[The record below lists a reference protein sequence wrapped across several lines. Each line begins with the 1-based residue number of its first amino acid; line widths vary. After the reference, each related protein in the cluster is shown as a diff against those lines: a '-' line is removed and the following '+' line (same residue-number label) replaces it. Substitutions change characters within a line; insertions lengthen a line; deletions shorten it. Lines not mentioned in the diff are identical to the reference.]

1 MPAEDPEPAERA
13 ERTKRAER
21 ARRDSLHHEA
31 FSELRVA
38 RSLFENYLPPSLA
51 SACDWATLSNETP
64 VYKKCFDSDAFCDLL
79 FAVRFKEKSAKPKD
93 RHPLFLNLLFEH
105 QSRPDPLMSYRLL
118 RYMVRIWERYLKEHP
133 KARRLPPVY
142 PIVLHQSRRR
152 WKAPTR
158 LHQLF
163 TIPGCDNSPPPWL
176 PDFRFHLIDLA
187 ALPFD
192 QLREN
197 IIANGLLAIMKAIEA
212 PDTAQVLDPVLD
224 ILSLALAPEN
234 DSQLLGRFL
243 SYLFHYSHNLD
254 KPQFLMKIKTFTQPD
269 MKTKGLSLAQ
279 QFIAEGAE
287 KGRQEGRQEGRH
299 TTLVATLERLLT
311 RRFGAVPDPIRQR
324 LHAAPIPELED
335 LLDQVLDAPP
345 LQDLFP
351 ES

>member
-1 MPAEDPEPAERA
+1 
-13 ERTKRAER
+13 
-21 ARRDSLHHEA
+21 
-31 FSELRVA
+31 
-38 RSLFENYLPPSLA
+38 
-51 SACDWATLSNETP
+51 
-64 VYKKCFDSDAFCDLL
+64 
-79 FAVRFKEKSAKPKD
+79 
-93 RHPLFLNLLFEH
+93 
-105 QSRPDPLMSYRLL
+105 
-118 RYMVRIWERYLKEHP
+118 MVRIWERYLKDHP
-133 KARRLPPVY
+133 KSCRLPPVY

-158 LHQLF
+158 FHQLF
-163 TIPGCDNSPPPWL
+163 NIPTSDKTPPAWL

-197 IIANGLLAIMKAIEA
+197 IIANGLLAIMKAIES
-212 PDTAQVLDPVLD
+212 PDPAQVLDPVLE

-243 SYLFHYSHNLD
+243 SYLFHYSHTLD
-254 KPQFLMKIKTFTQPD
+254 KPQFLMKIKTFTQSD
-269 MKTKGLSLAQ
+269 MKTKGLSLAE
-279 QFIAEGAE
+279 QFIAEGLE
-287 KGRQEGRQEGRH
+287 KGRQEGRQ

-311 RRFGAVPDPIRQR
+311 RRFGAVPDPIRRR

-335 LLDQVLDAPP
+335 LLDQVLDAPT